1 MTVLFSTDFESN
13 SDYQIPSG
21 WQAGGGGTS
30 PWLVRDVPSI
40 ATNGTKVLTSP
51 GSSAGT
57 PAEFVG
63 LADRTTVEYEFRQK
77 AAIDGSNQYIIG
89 VAHTDH
95 IIGNPTDFN
104 YRFLFTA
111 TTSSVTADISPFIG
125 GSFPGVLGTGT
136 RAMPT
141 SAGDIIGVKVRVE
154 NKIASVWVWNASH
167 ESMPASPLATWTDT
181 VQRAAGHFGCYWMN
195 GGVVLLGLDQFSIS
209 DGATAGGTN
218 ATATGATLTGT
229 SSLSAGSASG
239 GSGSSSATAPGATL
253 TGSSSLSAGTA
264 TGGASGG
271 FSSSPME
278 NSAGSLLASTTVLWE
293 WRKGAGV
300 GVAPA
305 SVTYGSGTTNASG
318 VLVLTGLPVGA
329 GELLAATADY
339 AHVYY
344 ERGTVS

>member
-1 MTVLFSTDFESN
+1 MTVLFSTDFES
-13 SDYQIPSG
+13 DADFAIPAG
-21 WQAGGGGTS
+21 WQAPGGGAS
-30 PWLVRDVPSI
+30 FWMVRDVNWL
-40 ATNGTKVLTSP
+40 AANGTKTLTSP

-63 LADRTTVEYEFRQK
+63 IADRTTVEYEFRQK
-77 AAIDGSNQYIIG
+77 AAIDGTNQYIIAVSHCDNMAG
-89 VAHTDH
+89 TSA
-95 IIGNPTDFN
+95 DFA

-125 GSFPGVLGTGT
+125 GTYPGALGTGT
-136 RAMPT
+136 RGMPT
-141 SAGDIIGVKVRVE
+141 AAGDIIGVKVRIE
-154 NKIASVWVWNASH
+154 NKICSVWVWNAST
-167 ESMPASPLATWTDT
+167 ESMPTSPLATWTDS
-181 VQRAAGHFGCYWMN
+181 VQRAAGHFGCYWQN
-195 GGVVLLGLDQFSIS
+195 GGVVNLGLDQFSIS
-209 DGATAGGTN
+209 DGADAGGTDG
-218 ATATGATLTGT
+218 TATGATLTGT

-239 GSGSSSATAPGATL
+239 SGSSSATAPGATL
-253 TGSSSLSAGTA
+253 TGSSSLTAGTA

-278 NSAGSLLASTTVLWE
+278 NNAGSLLASTTVLWE

-318 VLVLTGLPVGA
+318 VLVLAGLPVGA

-339 AHVYY
+339 ANVYY
-344 ERGTVS
+344 ERGAVS